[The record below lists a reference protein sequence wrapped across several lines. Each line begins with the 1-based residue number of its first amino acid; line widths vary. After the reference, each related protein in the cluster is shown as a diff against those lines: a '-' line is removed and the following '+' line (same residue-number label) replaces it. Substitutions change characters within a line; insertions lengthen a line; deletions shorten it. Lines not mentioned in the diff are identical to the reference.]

1 MHVNPQLPCQNLNPK
16 NPSDCHSYPQ
26 QLFSLWYMT
35 EFKLRVKLEITQ
47 QLRDNEILCC
57 TVILVIQL
65 RNQRI
70 ISAV

>member
-1 MHVNPQLPCQNLNPK
+1 MHVNSQLSLSKSLPK
-16 NPSDCHSYPQ
+16 KIHQTVTVIPSSCF
-26 QLFSLWYMT
+26 LFGTRENELG
-35 EFKLRVKLEITQ
+35 VKLEITQ

-57 TVILVIQL
+57 TAILVIQL